1 MPYVMWHHKWYK
13 EERLATRIVHG
24 LAELVAELIVHAFG
38 RAMCRYASRGARKR
52 LYDDL
57 LHAREYVRG
66 C

>member
-1 MPYVMWHHKWYK
+1 M
-13 EERLATRIVHG
+13 EARIIDG
-24 LAELVAELIVHAFG
+24 FTELVAELIVHAFG

-57 LHAREYVRG
+57 LHVREYVRR